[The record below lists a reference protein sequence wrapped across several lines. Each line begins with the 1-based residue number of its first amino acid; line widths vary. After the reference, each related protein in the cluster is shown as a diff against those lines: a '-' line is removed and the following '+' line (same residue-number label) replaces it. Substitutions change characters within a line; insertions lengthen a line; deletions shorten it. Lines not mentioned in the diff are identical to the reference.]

1 MRADGAQY
9 LLPDGLTP
17 AAAAELLSQRLGAVS
32 GGAARTARTFYDTFD
47 GRLHAR
53 GLTLAHDAG
62 RLSLR
67 ESVSA
72 TELAGAPAPERPAR
86 LLAADLTAGPL
97 RDRLAPL
104 IDVRALLPTVTIR
117 GREQRMAV
125 LDDEGKTVVRLTAEA
140 AALAGGSR
148 RALRSRLLVT
158 GLRGY
163 GDALARVRHAL
174 EHDAGLVPVAETLL
188 DEAVVA
194 AGGRPGGVS
203 SALDVALAPDDRADV
218 ATAAVLTHLL
228 ATIQANLPG
237 TLADVDT
244 EFLHD
249 LRVAVRRTRSV
260 QRQLRPV
267 FDPDTLAH
275 WRAEFRWLQQV
286 TGPTRDLDV
295 SLLEFG
301 AIEPLRAVLAERRAR
316 EQARMARRLRSAR
329 ARRALEGWSVLIG
342 DLDGAGPDA
351 GRPIAEAAGERVGR
365 VYRRMVR
372 MGRAIG
378 DDSPPEAL
386 HDLRKKGKE
395 LRYLLE
401 LFAGA
406 LPADVTKPMVRSL
419 KQLQDTLGRF
429 QDHEVQAELLRELRD
444 DVAVRDGGPAALM
457 AMGALVED
465 LVRGQAAARAEFAE
479 RFARFADEE
488 RRRLVEETF
497 G

>member
-17 AAAAELLSQRLGAVS
+17 AAAVELLSRQLGAVA

-53 GLTLAHDAG
+53 GLSLAHDAG

-72 TELAGAPAPERPAR
+72 TELAGAPAPDRPAR
-86 LLAADLTAGPL
+86 LLAADLPGGPL

-117 GREQRMAV
+117 GRERRMAV
-125 LDDEGKTVVRLTAEA
+125 VDDEGKTVVRLTAA
-140 AALAGGSR
+140 AASLEGSR
-148 RALRSRLLVT
+148 RALRPRVLVT

-163 GDALARVRHAL
+163 DDALARVRHAL
-174 EHDAGLVPVAETLL
+174 EHDAGLVPAGETLL

-203 SALDVALAPDDRADV
+203 SALDVAHAPDDRADV
-218 ATAAVLTHLL
+218 ATAAVLTHLMT
-228 ATIQANLPG
+228 TIEANLPG
-237 TLADVDT
+237 TLADLDI

-260 QRQLRPV
+260 QRQLRQV
-267 FDPDTLAH
+267 FDPATLAH
-275 WRAEFRWLQQV
+275 WRAEFRWLQHV

-295 SLLEFG
+295 SLLEFD
-301 AIEPLRAVLAERRAR
+301 AIGPLHDVLADRRAR
-316 EQARMARRLRSAR
+316 EQVRMARALRSAR
-329 ARRALEGWSVLIG
+329 ARRVLEGWSALIG
-342 DLDGAGPDA
+342 ELDGAGPDA
-351 GRPIAEAAGERVGR
+351 ARPIAAAAGERVAP

-406 LPADVTKPMVRSL
+406 LPADVTKPMIRTL

-429 QDHEVQAELLRELRD
+429 QDQEIQAELLRELRD
-444 DVAVRDGGPAALM
+444 DVAAREGGPAALM

-465 LVRGQAAARAEFAE
+465 LGRGQAAARAEFAE
-479 RFARFADEE
+479 RFARFADADQ
-488 RRRLVEETF
+488 RRLVKEKF